1 MQMELSLLVTGLQI
15 GRLSG
20 WAQGNSKGPSMQK
33 NEAEDSEK
41 VK

>member
-33 NEAEDSEK
+33 NEEDSEK